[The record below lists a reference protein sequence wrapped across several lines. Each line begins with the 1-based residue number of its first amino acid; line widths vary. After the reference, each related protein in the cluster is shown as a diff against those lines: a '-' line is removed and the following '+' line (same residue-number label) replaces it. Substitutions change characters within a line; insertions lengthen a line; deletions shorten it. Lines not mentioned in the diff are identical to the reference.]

1 MTYATV
7 LRKLQEDGFRQ
18 TKARRAIIEL
28 LILSKHP
35 QTISEILT
43 KLDNNF
49 KLQVDK
55 TTAYREISFLLD
67 KQVAREIDFGDKK
80 KRYESN
86 IGDHHHHLVC
96 TNCGKIEDFE
106 LEQDLKEDEQ
116 RIEKNKNFKVT
127 SHSLEFF
134 GLCSSCKK

>member
-28 LILSKHP
+28 LIVSKNP
-35 QTISEILT
+35 QTISEILK
-43 KLDNNF
+43 KLSNDF
-49 KLQVDK
+49 SLAIDK
-55 TTAYREISFLLD
+55 TTAYREISFLVD

-86 IGDHHHHLVC
+86 IGEHHHHLVC

-106 LEQDLKEDEQ
+106 LEQDLAEEEK
-116 RIEKNKNFKVT
+116 RITISKKFKVT

-134 GLCSSCKK
+134 GLCVNCQ

>member
-7 LRKLQEDGFRQ
+7 LRKLSEDGFRQ

-28 LILSKHP
+28 LIVSKNP
-35 QTISEILT
+35 LTIAEILR
-43 KLDNNF
+43 KLSVEF
-49 KLQVDK
+49 SLAVDK
-55 TTAYREISFLLD
+55 TTAYREISFLLE
-67 KQVAREIDFGDKK
+67 KQIAREIDFGDKK

-106 LEQDLKEDEQ
+106 LKQDLQEEEK
-116 RIEKNKNFKVT
+116 RISQNKNFKVT

-134 GLCSSCKK
+134 GLCASCQ